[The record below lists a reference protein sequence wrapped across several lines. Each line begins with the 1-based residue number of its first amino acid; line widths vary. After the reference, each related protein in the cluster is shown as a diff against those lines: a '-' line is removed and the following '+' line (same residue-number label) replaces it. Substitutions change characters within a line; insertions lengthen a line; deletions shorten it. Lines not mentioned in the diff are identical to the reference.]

1 MGSIQESYDNVK
13 AWGNGTGDST
23 SVEDSDVL
31 SHLLQMLTGL
41 NTIFVSGSLD
51 PQQARAVIKLYDN
64 AKDMRRVHIAE
75 EIDRLQDQLTR
86 LKDEQ
91 SKLY

>member
-1 MGSIQESYDNVK
+1 MSIQESYEAVK
-13 AWGNGTGDST
+13 SWADGTGDST
-23 SVEDSDVL
+23 SAEDAEVL

-41 NTIFVSGSLD
+41 NTIFVSASFD
-51 PQQARAVIKLYDN
+51 PEQARAVIKLYDN

-75 EIDRLQDQLTR
+75 EIDQLQDQLQR

>member
-1 MGSIQESYDNVK
+1 MSIQESYEAVK
-13 AWGNGTGDST
+13 SWSNGTGEST
-23 SVEDSDVL
+23 SAEDSDVL
-31 SHLLQMLTGL
+31 SHLLQMLTGM
-41 NTIFVSGSLD
+41 NTIFVSGSLE
-51 PQQARAVIKLYDN
+51 PQEARAIIKLYDN

-75 EIDRLQDQLTR
+75 EIDQLQDQLTR